1 MSIKDQDLNQ
11 SNQQAAPSGPKNS
24 PLQTPETSLEQLLQD
39 QLAGK
44 PETPTTMAA
53 GPSSPP
59 KQTPTDSRQIVQ
71 VTYFSESTGKASG
84 RAYAYYG
91 APGETHLVEDIV
103 MVPVAIR
110 GSLDPNETRLQ
121 KAKVVDA
128 SVPPANIEA
137 FKDKV
142 RTIPPPAADQ
152 ARKILDPEPETV
164 AETTPEPDDIGYQA
178 DAITEDPNK
187 RDLILAG
194 DSELSTAVMVI
205 AYPER
210 DGTYLQLAGQVKD
223 LIVRLDAHQVTDQES
238 AGKAADDLSMVL
250 RLKRALTKRQTEYTK
265 PVHDLHTSFIAT
277 FKAILDPLE
286 ASNLVLKS
294 KLGVWTVAEQAK
306 ADDAR
311 KAAAIAEVE
320 RMGQA
325 DVDEETGEIHEPP
338 DAPAPPPAAVSP
350 TTRGLQGVINTK
362 MVKKF
367 TITHPDMVDRKYC
380 SPDPKLVKDAVDA
393 GIKKIDGVYIYEE
406 PAVTVKR

>member
-1 MSIKDQDLNQ
+1 MAIKDQDLNQ

-84 RAYAYYG
+84 RAYTYYG

-178 DAITEDPNK
+178 DAITEDDHK

-294 KLGVWTVAEQAK
+294 KLGVWTVKEQAK
-306 ADDAR
+306 ADEAR

-320 RMGQA
+320 RMAQA
-325 DVDEETGEIHEPP
+325 STDTDTGEMKDPP
-338 DAPAPPPAAVSP
+338 PAPPAPPPAPNP
-350 TTRGLQGVINTK
+350 TTRGQVGVVNTR
-362 MVKKF
+362 MVKKVE
-367 TITHPDMVDRKYC
+367 ILDPKMVDRKYC
-380 SPDPKLVKDAVDA
+380 TPDLKLCQAAVDA
-393 GIKKIDGVYIYEE
+393 GAEAIDGCRIYEVAE
-406 PAVTVKR
+406 TSVKR